1 MISYLLCAK
10 LFWDAMSKG
19 SSKLSVVKVFWL
31 QKKKLPK
38 CSCLEI
44 VLVVY
49 LTQSVFKWKWTRIGI
64 GMSKFSVKIK
74 TEVASFPRKN
84 CNI

>member
-1 MISYLLCAK
+1 MISYLLCVK

-19 SSKLSVVKVFWL
+19 SSKLSVVKVFWIH
-31 QKKKLPK
+31 KKKLPK

-49 LTQSVFKWKWTRIGI
+49 LTQHELISFQMKMNSNWNRN
-64 GMSKFSVKIK
+64 VKI
-74 TEVASFPRKN
+74 F
-84 CNI
+84 C